1 LKISGFSYVRNGFEF
16 GYPFLESMQSVL
28 PYVDEFVMAVG
39 DSNDGT
45 RQAIE
50 QLNNPKIK
58 IIDTVWD
65 MSQREGGKLFATQA
79 NIALDN
85 ISGDIGFHIQADE
98 VLHEDDA
105 KLILQSFKELE
116 KDDTIEGVLFDF
128 LNFYGGYHYIGS
140 TRKWHR
146 REIRIIRNQK
156 NIRSFRDSQG
166 FRLYP
171 SYQEWQ
177 NNHPGRPLRVLY
189 SPIRIFHYSYARNPK
204 LMQKKSNFFNSF
216 WHDDN
221 WLKKHLPKKEEFDY
235 NQVDAVKKFEGT
247 HPHLM
252 REKVAQQ
259 DWEFT
264 FDSKKSRFTPKGK
277 ILHIIENNT
286 GLRIGE
292 YKNYR
297 IIKKLK

>member
-1 LKISGFSYVRNGFEF
+1 MKLAGFTYVRNGFDY
-16 GYPFLESMQSVL
+16 GVPFLESIQSVL
-28 PYVDEFVMAVG
+28 PICDEMIVAVG

-45 RQAIE
+45 REAIVD
-50 QLNNPKIK
+50 LNSPKIK

-85 ISGDIGFHIQADE
+85 ISGEIGFHIQADE
-98 VLHEDDA
+98 VLHEEDA
-105 KLILQSFKELE
+105 KLIRESIEELN
-116 KDDTIEGVLFDF
+116 KDKNIEGVLFDF
-128 LNFYGGYHYIGS
+128 LNFYGGFHYIGS

-171 SYQEWQ
+171 SYNDWQ
-177 NNHPGRPLRVLY
+177 NNHMGRPLKVLY

-247 HPHLM
+247 HPQLMHL
-252 REKVAQQ
+252 KVQQQ

-264 FDSKKSRFTPKGK
+264 FDPSKSRFTPKGK
-277 ILHIIENNT
+277 VLHIIEKKT

-297 IIKKLK
+297 IVKKLR

>member
-50 QLNNPKIK
+50 KLNNPKIK

-65 MSQREGGKLFATQA
+65 MGQREGGKLFATQA

-116 KDDTIEGVLFDF
+116 K
-128 LNFYGGYHYIGS
+128 
-140 TRKWHR
+140 
-146 REIRIIRNQK
+146 
-156 NIRSFRDSQG
+156 
-166 FRLYP
+166 
-171 SYQEWQ
+171 
-177 NNHPGRPLRVLY
+177 
-189 SPIRIFHYSYARNPK
+189 
-204 LMQKKSNFFNSF
+204 M
-216 WHDDN
+216 
-221 WLKKHLPKKEEFDY
+221 
-235 NQVDAVKKFEGT
+235 
-247 HPHLM
+247 
-252 REKVAQQ
+252 
-259 DWEFT
+259 
-264 FDSKKSRFTPKGK
+264 
-277 ILHIIENNT
+277 IL
-286 GLRIGE
+286 
-292 YKNYR
+292 
-297 IIKKLK
+297 